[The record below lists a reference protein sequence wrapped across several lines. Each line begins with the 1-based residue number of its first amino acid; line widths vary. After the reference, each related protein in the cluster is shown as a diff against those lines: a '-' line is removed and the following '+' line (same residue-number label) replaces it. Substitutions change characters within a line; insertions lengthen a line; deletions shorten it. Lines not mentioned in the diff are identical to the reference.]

1 MHHKNI
7 KNRSARFKLNP
18 ICLSCWSAWGWLS
31 CICLALVTLLLLSPT
46 VTESSSALSP
56 AELQTNMP
64 TSGSIALALPGEA
77 TLDVVPTSSGSF
89 SSATAKLSVSSTNP
103 TGYSL
108 YINTNDNT
116 NALANVDSTKTAT
129 IPAVSGAQLGSQ
141 LDANTWGYNL
151 SPTSSDAL
159 SLNYQAVPLKSSTP
173 VLSTKASSSD
183 SYYLT
188 FGTKLDTSLP
198 AGQYANTI
206 TISAIANPLYITGLL
221 NLTYMQDMTSSVC
234 ANTVAYDGTN
244 IKGQPGSEVT
254 KQLIDSRDGKEYWVA
269 KLADGNCWMTQNL
282 ALDLNSSKALTSSDT
297 DLNSK
302 ERWVPDFDTITK
314 VEAPVKIIEATYDET
329 KSWNLGQYVLAVP
342 SRGVLC
348 NSAPANGSTSNDGA
362 NAVRPGQTL
371 AQNCPDFVDVGTS
384 DWSPTFK
391 IQNGTW
397 QTTEDRFT
405 PSGSTSSRLV
415 SQANGTPKTYFGPVA
430 VNQANKTYDAH
441 YLIGNYYQWNTT
453 TAGSGAGLMSPE
465 SAKTDSATLVNATDS
480 ICPKG
485 WQLPVSGSNG
495 INGLVYDLKDSF
507 YQLLLAYDY
516 PANTQ
521 YTVDQTFKIAHTP
534 ILQGAFD
541 GASGT
546 ASQNYYSAPLHYV
559 NAGNI
564 VINLGAL
571 RNVGTYGDLWSSTA
585 YYESDYEPSIK
596 NAFYNSFSYYSVAPA
611 YALYRH
617 QGYSVRCLAR

>member
-1 MHHKNI
+1 MHSTKPSHQAHN
-7 KNRSARFKLNP
+7 NFNLPNHP
-18 ICLSCWSAWGWLS
+18 IQYIGITSLALLSL
-31 CICLALVTLLLLSPT
+31 ITLALVFPFVSNN
-46 VTESSSALSP
+46 SSALSP

-206 TISAIANPLYITGLL
+206 TISAITNPLYITGLL

-302 ERWVPDFDTITK
+302 SSWTPTNSTIVSDTLTIPTDATNANSTYSWDLGEWVIKNPLS
-314 VEAPVKIIEATYDET
+314 AT
-329 KSWNLGQYVLAVP
+329 S
-342 SRGVLC
+342 
-348 NSAPANGSTSNDGA
+348 
-362 NAVRPGQTL
+362 
-371 AQNCPDFVDVGTS
+371 CPDINTGDAMDVCVDLIRVNEA
-384 DWSPTFK
+384 DW
-391 IQNGTW
+391 QNALLETG
-397 QTTEDRFT
+397 
-405 PSGSTSSRLV
+405 V
-415 SQANGTPKTYFGPVA
+415 SIKDNV
-430 VNQANKTYDAH
+430 YDAH
-441 YLIGNYYQWNTT
+441 YLVGNYYQWSVA
-453 TAGSGAGLMSPE
+453 TAQSNVSE
-465 SAKTDSATLVNATDS
+465 STVNGQTLLNADDS

-485 WQLPVSGSNG
+485 WQLPSANVSADKVPFNLSN
-495 INGLVYDLKDSF
+495 SF
-507 YQLLLAYDY
+507 YRLAITYQFDKYPEKIVLSPTYFVRGGVVESFKKQLWRTNAYGFYWSSSTRHRDT
-516 PANTQ
+516 A
-521 YTVDQTFKIAHTP
+521 
-534 ILQGAFD
+534 GADRLFLNE
-541 GASGT
+541 SEV
-546 ASQNYYSAPLHYV
+546 YSANEGYR
-559 NAGNI
+559 A
-564 VINLGAL
+564 
-571 RNVGTYGDLWSSTA
+571 YGQA
-585 YYESDYEPSIK
+585 I
-596 NAFYNSFSYYSVAPA
+596 
-611 YALYRH
+611 
-617 QGYSVRCLAR
+617 RCLAR

>member
-1 MHHKNI
+1 MRSKLQKQHHTPSI
-7 KNRSARFKLNP
+7 YTLGYGAIIS
-18 ICLSCWSAWGWLS
+18 LSL
-31 CICLALVTLLLLSPT
+31 LALALLSPICPI
-46 VTESSSALSP
+46 SSSALSP

-282 ALDLNSSKALTSSDT
+282 ALDLKANQTLTNANT

-302 ERWVPDFDTITK
+302 TSWVVPTTTETTVPAKRAATTSDYYTIR
-314 VEAPVKIIEATYDET
+314 
-329 KSWNLGQYVLAVP
+329 SWNLGEYVSIHP
-342 SRGVLC
+342 TGRTGCFQSGGVTDF
-348 NSAPANGSTSNDGA
+348 NSLSN
-362 NAVRPGQTL
+362 GQTFDICPE
-371 AQNCPDFVDVGTS
+371 AFQNVKNWQPIFKASITDFASAIDA
-384 DWSPTFK
+384 
-391 IQNGTW
+391 
-397 QTTEDRFT
+397 TT
-405 PSGSTSSRLV
+405 
-415 SQANGTPKTYFGPVA
+415 
-430 VNQANKTYDAH
+430 KTYDAH
-441 YLIGNYYQWNTT
+441 YLIGNYYQFNTA
-453 TAGSGAGLMSPE
+453 TAGSG
-465 SAKTDSATLVNATDS
+465 SADQVSTTTNLVDVEDS

-485 WQLPVSGSNG
+485 WQLPTSGRQNDNIPADRSA
-495 INGLVYDLKDSF
+495 SF
-507 YQLLLAYDY
+507 YRLFYAYDY
-516 PANTQ
+516 PVAKD
-521 YTVDQTFKIAHTP
+521 YKYLYLP
-534 ILQGAFD
+534 
-541 GASGT
+541 
-546 ASQNYYSAPLHYV
+546 
-559 NAGNI
+559 GNFSSYNSTSLLYD
-564 VINLGAL
+564 VINGAHQDVDL
-571 RNVGTYGDLWSSTA
+571 SPIYITRPGYLYLPSGINNAVTNGFLWSSTVAEKATLA
-585 YYESDYEPSIK
+585 YYANFWGNGDESIMPNY
-596 NAFYNSFSYYSVAPA
+596 SFS
-611 YALYRH
+611 RH
-617 QGYSVRCLAR
+617 FGFGVRCLAR